1 MARSVLIFGLFLAPF
16 ARGTAQQGLPRLW
29 SVDDRVILSDFSTI
43 TSVAAG
49 PDRVVVTSPT
59 SLVIWEPLVRRW
71 KGPFDPPDPSYL
83 SGVFASLLDPLDY
96 SVWLASHNG
105 WSRYDTNI
113 DAWDRGL
120 IPARVLT
127 IAFDRA
133 NPGRGLFFRT
143 SGGWFEVERGS
154 MIAAPS
160 SGPLDPEVPKT
171 VQDVLREN
179 PWFEANQ
186 AAVLRTARLGT
197 ARYTVAARSFDRQGW
212 YIGTSGAGLLYAE
225 EGAAIPTPLSFG
237 LPSERV
243 GAVFDGPGGVWVAT
257 DRTVSSEATI
267 TFVDR
272 RLTEF
277 KPLDES
283 AVFGVRF
290 NQATRMVGRDAFLWV
305 ASDLGVVRVGT
316 DGRSADVVDESRGLP
331 DRHILSLAAR
341 RGTIA
346 VGTARGLAVITDSLE
361 VRRVAPD
368 FAGRA
373 FAVAIGGDTLWVG
386 TGLGVF
392 LALPESG
399 DLERPVGLGPEP
411 SLRQPVVDL
420 DWLAD
425 TLVALTPD
433 HLMWRDPITGV
444 WTLGPLLSPQL
455 GRLRTLLPDRGGMW
469 IAGDR
474 GVGAATLA
482 TPSPRTLLVGRDLPA
497 EVTDLAVDDEFLW
510 VATMRGLV
518 RWRLEAVRP

>member
-1 MARSVLIFGLFLAPF
+1 VARSLLLLGLLLVPF
-16 ARGTAQQGLPRLW
+16 VHGSAQQGLPRLW
-29 SVDDRVILSDFSTI
+29 SLDDRVILSDFTTI

-59 SLVIWEPLVRRW
+59 SLVIWEPLLGRW

-83 SGVFASLLDPLDY
+83 SGVFASLLDPIDY
-96 SVWLASHNG
+96 SVWLATQTG
-105 WSRYDTNI
+105 WARYDTNI
-113 DAWDRGL
+113 DAWERGL
-120 IPARVLT
+120 IPARVMT

-133 NPGRGLFFRT
+133 NPGRGLLVRT
-143 SGGWFEVERGS
+143 SGGWFEIERGS
-154 MIAAPS
+154 MIASPS
-160 SGPLDPEVPKT
+160 SAPLDPEAPKT
-171 VQDVLREN
+171 VQDALREN
-179 PWFEANQ
+179 PWFDANQ

-197 ARYTVAARSFDRQGW
+197 ARFTVAAQSFDRQGW
-212 YIGTSGAGLLYAE
+212 YLGTSGAGLLYAE
-225 EGAAIPTPLSFG
+225 VGAAIPSPLPFG

-243 GAVFDGPGGVWVAT
+243 GAVFDGPAGVWVAT
-257 DRTVSSEATI
+257 DRTASSEATI

-277 KPLDES
+277 KPLEES

-305 ASDLGVVRVGT
+305 ASDLGLVRVST
-316 DGRSADVVDESRGLP
+316 SGRAIEVFDESRGLP
-331 DRHILSLAAR
+331 DRRIMSLAAR
-341 RGTIA
+341 HGTIA
-346 VGTARGLAVITDSLE
+346 VGTARGFATITDSLE

-368 FAGRA
+368 YAGRA
-373 FAVAIGGDTLWVG
+373 LAVAIGGDTLWAG
-386 TGLGVF
+386 TSLGVF
-392 LALPESG
+392 LALPESP

-411 SLRQPVVDL
+411 SLRQPVVAL

-433 HLMWRDPITGV
+433 HLMWRDPVTGV

-455 GRLRTLLPDRGGMW
+455 GRLRTLLPDRRGLW

-482 TPSPRTLLVGRDLPA
+482 TPFPRMLLVGRDLPG

-510 VATMRGLV
+510 VATLRGLV